1 MSDET
6 LARLESVA
14 REVFDI
20 DDLELQRTTVAA
32 DVPGWDSLGH
42 VTFMYSMEQ
51 EFGVTFDD
59 DEFAGFADVGDL
71 ERLLDAK
78 QRSG

>member
-20 DDLELQRTTVAA
+20 DDLELQHTTVAA

-42 VTFMYSMEQ
+42 VAFMYSVEQ

-71 ERLLDAK
+71 KRLLDTK

>member
-1 MSDET
+1 MSSDT
-6 LARLESVA
+6 LARLEGVA

-20 DDLELQRTTVAA
+20 DDLGLQRTTVAA

-42 VTFMYSMEQ
+42 VNFMYSVEQ

-59 DEFAGFADVGDL
+59 DEFAGFADVGEL
-71 ERLLDAK
+71 ERLVDGKRAL
-78 QRSG
+78 G